1 MKLQLYVQQVNG
13 ALEDTSQQVRF
24 GRTNGALEDT
34 SQQVLQSLPRVMRD
48 TELLHQEALLL
59 REKMQLVKVEIA
71 KVEQDTGQSMATL
84 EHIDNIKTELQ
95 AAKQALHEADN
106 WIILAA
112 DLEEVFES
120 GDIESISAKLVSMQQ
135 SLLILANVPDYED
148 RKLQLEG
155 LKNRLEAM
163 ASPLLVQAFTSG
175 SIEQSRVFVRIF
187 TSIDRLA
194 QLLKYFHKC
203 QKGGL
208 IQQWHSIL
216 EADQDESVTDWLR
229 KFYDA
234 LLSNWHEQ
242 VKWCGQVFSSVSSV
256 GTLLELYADVL
267 ASLDP
272 SVNVCVDASL
282 KQQAD
287 QLSFLMDL
295 KQITK
300 HFATNLHAA
309 IEATTQ
315 GKSWETITLTQ
326 QLSALECN
334 KEDLMDTVQGLGQS
348 IPRAMLILNEANKR
362 CLQFT
367 EGCGYVGLLKAIK
380 DINSETQITLSS
392 EPSVS
397 IPGGLLAL
405 TAAYATSYN
414 SPHQVYS
421 EHTVLT
427 HVTQTLVDSLTG
439 HAGPLTEHDIGS
451 QSTKLTCITLESLI
465 HSLDTPAHSSNT
477 LTAPGH
483 TSSDTPVFLSSY
495 LDQYRLALRQ
505 LDKQKKV
512 QEDWSMFQMCL
523 TLLQNVG
530 ELLNQLKQLDRD
542 LSMSVIDV
550 SRKMEGQKDGNP
562 FTCYNNLLL
571 NSSGQKEFHSLVSSI
586 QEGEEM
592 SLLEFI
598 ALPLK
603 KLCSDVHHTTFQV
616 IFAPISSQLDLVQ
629 SAPAWSATSKQTVT
643 VTPDLPDFSYVPQ
656 EYITQI
662 KDEMVWAYEGRGS
675 RLEKWR
681 GSGGSREK
689 TEKKMDRHCKGRHPQ
704 EIGQYLMTLPQHL
717 EPFLLQDNPSLTL
730 ALQVADAEYGSLSRD
745 TEGGLADV
753 LLGIIARGTCQTYCE
768 NIMGICE
775 LTPTAGKQLATD
787 IDYLGN
793 VLEDLGLNLSDH
805 LQQVTTLL
813 RLSSE
818 EYQTKSSGCS
828 PRLVAAVRQMRN
840 ITSS

>member
-1 MKLQLYVQQVNG
+1 MDIAAFSDDNFEAKAWINKTFKSAEAQENKDAFVSSLVMKLQLYVQQVNG
-13 ALEDTSQQVRF
+13 ALEDTSQQVF
-24 GRTNGALEDT
+24 
-34 SQQVLQSLPRVMRD
+34 QSLPRVMRD

-84 EHIDNIKTELQ
+84 ERIDNIKTELQ

-216 EADQDESVTDWLR
+216 EADQDENVTDWLR

-315 GKSWETITLTQ
+315 GKSWETITLSQ

-380 DINSETQITLSS
+380 
-392 EPSVS
+392 
-397 IPGGLLAL
+397 
-405 TAAYATSYN
+405 
-414 SPHQVYS
+414 
-421 EHTVLT
+421 
-427 HVTQTLVDSLTG
+427 
-439 HAGPLTEHDIGS
+439 
-451 QSTKLTCITLESLI
+451 
-465 HSLDTPAHSSNT
+465 
-477 LTAPGH
+477 
-483 TSSDTPVFLSSY
+483 VFLSSY

-662 KDEMVWAYEGRGS
+662 KDEMVWACEERGS
-675 RLEKWR
+675 SLEKWR
-681 GSGGSREK
+681 GGGGSREK
-689 TEKKMDRHCKGRHPQ
+689 TEKKMDRHCKGRHPE

-793 VLEDLGLNLSDH
+793 VLEDLGLNLSEH

-818 EYQTKSSGCS
+818 EYQIKSSGCS